1 MWLILTIAGQGFVT
15 SKAVAQVRV
24 PPLIQPL
31 NIKEIECIGNTVFSD
46 SELEAILASY
56 KGQNISL
63 ELLERIKQDID
74 AHYLNQGY
82 VSSGSFLPS
91 QELQD
96 GTIRIQIVEGT
107 LAAIE
112 IEGLSRLSDNYV
124 IARLPE
130 INKPLNIN
138 ALAQSLTTL
147 QNDPL
152 IKQINGEITQ
162 QSLGQNVLLVNLE
175 ENPPF
180 TATLRINNAYAPSV
194 GRFGGVFN
202 ITHNNFLGLGD
213 RLKLNNSQT
222 EGLRRTGVSY
232 SFPINRLDGRVFLGY
247 NNADSENIEE
257 DFKDLNIR
265 ADYNAF
271 EFNFKQPVISTA
283 SDQLTLG
290 IGIELTNSG
299 TFILDDLSFAFTE
312 GLEDGESRI
321 RTLFLSQEYV
331 KNGANSL
338 LAARSQFN
346 LGLDIFNAT
355 KTDVGI
361 DGIYWAWQ
369 GDLQYLFSLD
379 KRRNKVLVTRI
390 AAQLTPDKLL
400 PIKQLTIG
408 GYGTVRGYARN
419 IGVADNG
426 VFGSVEFQYRLFRG
440 KWGSISII
448 PFVDGGTI
456 WNNSRDPI
464 GSNTFASVGAALRC
478 QLGEIFEVRLDY
490 GIPLIEAEGFGATD
504 TEDRLTFSVFMPLLR
519 F

>member
-1 MWLILTIAGQGFVT
+1 MFFPIIVAIILEFVLRG
-15 SKAVAQVRV
+15 AVATAQAL
-24 PPLIQPL
+24 PLITVQD
-31 NIKEIECIGNTVFSD
+31 IEIVGNTVFD
-46 SELEAILASY
+46 AELEAIVAPV
-56 KGQNISL
+56 KGQKIPLEQIL
-63 ELLERIKQDID
+63 ELRDKLTNYYV
-74 AHYLNQGY
+74 AQGY
-82 VSSGSFLPS
+82 TSSGAFLPPQRLS
-91 QELQD
+91 D
-96 GTIRIQIVEGT
+96 GKIQIQIVEGT
-107 LAAIE
+107 LAAIK

-124 IARLPE
+124 RARLPE
-130 INKPLNIN
+130 IDKPLNIN
-138 ALAQSLTTL
+138 VLAQSLATL

-162 QSLGQNVLLVNLE
+162 QRVGRNVLLINLE
-175 ENPPF
+175 ENPPVNL
-180 TATLRINNAYAPSV
+180 TLRVNNTNSPSV
-194 GRFGGVFN
+194 GRFGGVVN
-202 ITHNNFLGLGD
+202 ITHNNFLGFGD
-213 RLKLNNSQT
+213 RLKLDNTQT
-222 EGLRRTGVSY
+222 EGLRRTGISY
-232 SFPINRLDGRVFLGY
+232 SFPINRLNGRIFLGY

-283 SDQLTLG
+283 SNQLTLG
-290 IGIELTNSG
+290 IGMELTNSG

-379 KRRNKVLVTRI
+379 KRRNRVLVTRI

-426 VFGSVEFQYRLFRG
+426 VFGSVEFQYGLFRG

-490 GIPLIEAEGFGATD
+490 GIPLIEAEGLGSND
-504 TEDRLTFSVFMPLLR
+504 TQDRLTFSVFMPLLR